1 MIDHAHREQF
11 RNKLSSIAYLV
22 KTQGG
27 DVPGPVGELVT
38 EFNGAG
44 ASAEKMTE
52 MLERFW
58 GLPESER
65 QPIIDDLYRIE
76 DELQRPQEVLSEGW
90 NIFDED

>member
-11 RNKLSSIAYLV
+11 RNKLSSIAYLL

-27 DVPGPVGELVT
+27 TVAGPVGELAE
-38 EFNGAG
+38 EFNSGG

-58 GLPESER
+58 NLPESER

-76 DELQRPQEVLSEGW
+76 DELQQPQEILSEGW